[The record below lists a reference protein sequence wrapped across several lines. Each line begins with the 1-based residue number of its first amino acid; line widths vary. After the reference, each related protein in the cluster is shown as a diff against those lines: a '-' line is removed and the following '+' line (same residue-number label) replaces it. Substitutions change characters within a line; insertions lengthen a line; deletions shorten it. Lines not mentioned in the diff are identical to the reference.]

1 MVAHSMDAMT
11 LGFAASQ
18 LHGGGVDC
26 GAGEGL
32 AWNEK
37 CHVLLLILV
46 FLPKCLGGLNSGQV
60 ISAGKR
66 VQSSDE
72 LRACLQVRGSKKVP
86 RPEDLHRWLGPES
99 DGFYFTRLF

>member
-1 MVAHSMDAMT
+1 ME
-11 LGFAASQ
+11 Q
-18 LHGGGVDC
+18 
-26 GAGEGL
+26 EKGL
-32 AWNEK
+32 TWNEK

-72 LRACLQVRGSKKVP
+72 QHACLQVRGSKKVP
-86 RPEDLHRWLGPES
+86 RPEDLHYIAGWDQNRMASTSP
-99 DGFYFTRLF
+99 DCF